1 MKLYL
6 YTIFEPRAGRL
17 GVALRCVWLY
27 MCMCDY
33 DDGDVDDDEGI
44 ISRIVRFD
52 CVMSVRLVDC
62 VFPVFR

>member
-1 MKLYL
+1 MRY
-6 YTIFEPRAGRL
+6 RL
-17 GVALRCVWLY
+17 GGGVALCLGVLAY
-27 MCMCDY
+27 MCMCGC

-62 VFPVFR
+62 AFRF